1 MFLFQLHSFLRKTQ
15 FTNPVG
21 DRVNMNQKENLQ
33 EEYDIFQ
40 IWNFPYGL
48 GLKVKIGEFSP
59 HFPRDQQLHL
69 YEDMIEHA
77 TGSRQV
83 GLT

>member
-1 MFLFQLHSFLRKTQ
+1 
-15 FTNPVG
+15 
-21 DRVNMNQKENLQ
+21 MNQKEKLQ
-33 EEYDIFQ
+33 EEYDIFL

-48 GLKVKIGEFSP
+48 VLKVKIGEFSSY
-59 HFPRDQQLHL
+59 FPSGQQLHL

-77 TGSRQV
+77 TGSKQV

>member
-1 MFLFQLHSFLRKTQ
+1 M
-15 FTNPVG
+15 
-21 DRVNMNQKENLQ
+21 NMNQKENLQ

-40 IWNFPYGL
+40 IWNFPHGL

-59 HFPRDQQLHL
+59 HFPQGQQLHL
-69 YEDMIEHA
+69 YDDMIEQA

>member
-1 MFLFQLHSFLRKTQ
+1 MI
-15 FTNPVG
+15 
-21 DRVNMNQKENLQ
+21 MNQKEKLQ

-40 IWNFPYGL
+40 TWNLPYGL
-48 GLKVKIGEFSP
+48 GLKVKIGEFISY
-59 HFPRDQQLHL
+59 FPYGQQLHL
-69 YEDMIEHA
+69 YEDMIEQA

>member
-1 MFLFQLHSFLRKTQ
+1 
-15 FTNPVG
+15 
-21 DRVNMNQKENLQ
+21 MNQKENLQ
-33 EEYDIFQ
+33 EEYGIFQ
-40 IWNFPYGL
+40 IWNLPYGL
-48 GLKVKIGEFSP
+48 GLKVKIGKFISYSP
-59 HFPRDQQLHL
+59 YGQQLHI